1 MLYLSRSVKS
11 PTNDHAAPNYQQQN
25 NKFNITVSPC
35 PNVIGPSNSN
45 PKISDKRSRKNSS
58 SFKNHHDSSDSNY
71 LSDLHKQLIQI
82 QDDDTIA
89 LGCESVGRDHDD
101 VPWSMFKN
109 IIGDSYI
116 WLII

>member
-35 PNVIGPSNSN
+35 PNVIGPLNSN
-45 PKISDKRSRKNSS
+45 PKFSDKRSRKNSS
-58 SFKNHHDSSDSNY
+58 SSCKNHHDSSDSNY

-109 IIGDSYI
+109 IIGYSYI
-116 WLII
+116 